1 MLFCW
6 AFEAKLK
13 VSSFSNEGC
22 VKKSVEKIEEISLF
36 NNDQTGIVEC
46 TEKKE
51 REIKNFRLCLKE
63 QVCFR
68 NEQVDDED
76 WYEKVGRMLNG

>member
-1 MLFCW
+1 MALTFDDWGKRILKTKVKLLEGSPNGSTCFF
-6 AFEAKLK
+6 AEHSKLK

-46 TEKKE
+46 IEKRE
-51 REIKNFRLCLKE
+51 RDQEF
-63 QVCFR
+63 
-68 NEQVDDED
+68 
-76 WYEKVGRMLNG
+76 